1 MPVTVITLK
10 KSTPSLRGDLSKWMQ
25 EIATGVYIGNFNA
38 RIREQ
43 LWQRVIQNVGKGEAT
58 LSYAC
63 RNEIGYDFKTHNT
76 DREVVYFDGLP
87 LVNLPVS
94 NVADQNEFKLGFSNA
109 SKFHRVKHKKTVC
122 NQDSRLHRPY
132 VVIDIETEGL
142 DSKKHDI
149 IEIAALLVER
159 DQVTMFSSLVNTGRP
174 LNEEIVDLT
183 GITNQDLI
191 EKGKP
196 IEEVLLEFLDFL
208 GEQLVV
214 GYGVAFDIEF
224 LNKALEK
231 IGKSVLSNQIVDLR
245 RLVKKEKMFLS
256 NYKLE
261 TILSAYGIDK
271 KVPHRA
277 LADSKLIYELST
289 KVNLFL
295 KMVEEKA

>member
-94 NVADQNEFKLGFSNA
+94 NVADQNGTKLGFSNA
-109 SKFHRVKHKKTVC
+109 SKFHRVKHKKMTS
-122 NQDSRLHRPY
+122 NQNYRLHRPY

-142 DSKKHDI
+142 DSKKHAI
-149 IEIAALLVER
+149 IEIAAVLVET
-159 DQVTMFSSLVNTGRP
+159 DKVTMFSSLINTGSS
-174 LNEEIVDLT
+174 LNEEIMDLT

-208 GEQLVV
+208 GDQLVV

-231 IGKSVLSNQIVDLR
+231 MGKSAISNQIVDLR
-245 RLVKKEKMFLS
+245 RLVKKENMFLA

-261 TILSAYGIDK
+261 TVLNAYGIDK

>member
-43 LWQRVIQNVGKGEAT
+43 LWQRVIQSVGKGEAT

-94 NVADQNEFKLGFSNA
+94 NVADQNGIKLGFSNA
-109 SKFHRVKHKKTVC
+109 SKFHRVKHKKMTS
-122 NQDSRLHRPY
+122 NQNYRLHRPY

-142 DSKKHDI
+142 DSKKHAI
-149 IEIAALLVER
+149 IEIAAVLVEA
-159 DQVTMFSSLVNTGRP
+159 DKVTMFSSLINTGRS
-174 LNEEIVDLT
+174 LNEEIIDLT
-183 GITNQDLI
+183 GITNQCLI
-191 EKGKP
+191 ENGKP

-208 GEQLVV
+208 GDQLVV

-231 IGKSVLSNQIVDLR
+231 MGKSAISNQIVDLK
-245 RLVKKEKMFLS
+245 RLVKKENMFLA

-261 TILSAYGIDK
+261 TVLNAYGIDK

-277 LADSKLIYELST
+277 LEDSKLIYELST

>member
-43 LWQRVIQNVGKGEAT
+43 LWQRVIQSVGKGEAT

-94 NVADQNEFKLGFSNA
+94 NVADQNGIKLGFSNA
-109 SKFHRVKHKKTVC
+109 SKFHRVKHKKMAS
-122 NQDSRLHRPY
+122 NLNYRLHRPY
-132 VVIDIETEGL
+132 MVIDIETEGL
-142 DSKKHDI
+142 DSKKHAI
-149 IEIAALLVER
+149 IEIAAVLVEA
-159 DQVTMFSSLVNTGRP
+159 DKLTMFSSLINTGRS
-174 LNEEIVDLT
+174 LNEEIIDLT
-183 GITNQDLI
+183 GITNQCLI
-191 EKGKP
+191 ENGKP

-208 GEQLVV
+208 GDQLVV

-231 IGKSVLSNQIVDLR
+231 MGKSAISNQIVDLK
-245 RLVKKEKMFLS
+245 RLVKKENMFLA

-261 TILSAYGIDK
+261 TVLNAYGIDK

-277 LADSKLIYELST
+277 LEDSKLIYELST

>member
-87 LVNLPVS
+87 LFNLPVS
-94 NVADQNEFKLGFSNA
+94 NVADQNGIKLGFSNA
-109 SKFHRVKHKKTVC
+109 SKFHRVKHKKMAS
-122 NQDSRLHRPY
+122 NLNYRLHRPY
-132 VVIDIETEGL
+132 MVIDIETEGL
-142 DSKKHDI
+142 DSKKHAI
-149 IEIAALLVER
+149 IEIAAVLVEA
-159 DQVTMFSSLVNTGRP
+159 DKLTMFSSLINTGRS
-174 LNEEIVDLT
+174 LNEEIIDLT
-183 GITNQDLI
+183 GITNQCLI
-191 EKGKP
+191 ENGKP

-208 GEQLVV
+208 GDQLVV

-231 IGKSVLSNQIVDLR
+231 MGKSAISNQIVDLK
-245 RLVKKEKMFLS
+245 RLVKKENMFLA

-261 TILSAYGIDK
+261 TVLNAYGIDK

-277 LADSKLIYELST
+277 LEDSKLIYELST